1 MATAINASFL
11 NPLITDPLELQ
22 FREHAKPGRPFFDFE
37 SSNNSTKSPS
47 STSSSP
53 LLSPLGALPLAG
65 PSDSHRFKLPS
76 RLAIARKKKGRST
89 TMPLLGRS
97 RSPAPASG
105 SRRHSATPSTT
116 TASSLLSPD
125 AHTITEND
133 HDTILFPKVYEDAW
147 GMADIARSDL
157 ERARIF
163 LLRFTNMSADPNL
176 NNAVRTIVA
185 NQTLYNSVIS
195 IALAIKDTIFGSRH
209 AEFTVSPLLQATRFM
224 LIKAGI
230 TSFSRFTTSDEVRIL
245 LDFFFDPTLHRNLDP
260 PPMNAQMVSYR
271 YPTGRLKVCIIG
283 GGPTGLASAIS
294 LAEKGAGNI
303 EVHVWERRWI
313 VTPEGR
319 VDYPPTARR
328 RDQVVTL
335 QDSVT
340 NLLSPKSYDALF
352 AGRPER
358 VWPGSANIQIRKV
371 EDRFLARCQDQQFR
385 GLIHLH
391 AEGVT
396 REELASGKCGDFHV
410 LLGTDG
416 AASWVRGGYF
426 RGYEKE
432 RGRSYALGLAFD
444 RGAKGGLP
452 WSQPLNM
459 FLTLGQTRY
468 LLNASDHDGRGYLN
482 MQLTEEEWDQMV
494 GCDGQPVH
502 FGKPGFLRGPDGKV
516 SRGWDGDEG
525 RIFRP
530 STQRDSNLWKSI
542 EDGLKLFG
550 FKEEEVNNVVRIPIV
565 VQAVREGVRQ
575 LPLEDSRFVRRPH
588 ALVAVAGDAAMTVHF
603 WPGRGLNSGIKAGIA
618 LGDEIMHAL
627 NGGRFVGLE
636 LGAMKEYNDFIMKL
650 QGREHDK
657 RSIPILN
664 QSGSPEMLGWLLK
677 QAQAVPDTV
686 AIEWL
691 VGAMTQ
697 IAERLE
703 QRNDWHFPKEVNIEP
718 QIRIVLRQMHSLT
731 LREMAVSFPWPTRE
745 MAGAEVLPIRSMKP
759 EEKQKWVQQ
768 LWGMLNIEKIKEVRE
783 RAKSPGPGAGSG
795 TTARFEAPRQSRAG
809 ARSPS
814 PNPVAR
820 IRIETPAEAPKSAPS
835 SRPGSPE
842 PGALGVGGGLRR
854 SNASKSAGGHARR
867 YSNANALPVPAPVP
881 VPLPTPPTEAG
892 YSAYRPENLDYYG
905 NITIGNLTEGVNS
918 VTLND
923 HSKGQSEEPCIVGA
937 FEKDIMGYFG
947 GPTGNS
953 SSRSRS
959 PPTPVSSDGDGYG
972 GRRRP
977 SNVGFGPGGPGG
989 SGDMG
994 LTRLLSVKKPN
1005 GSVLSDAMALALF
1018 RVGDMD

>member
-1 MATAINASFL
+1 MASPTTHKNIPGLVVL

-22 FREHAKPGRPFFDFE
+22 FQKHAKPGRPFFDFAPT
-37 SSNNSTKSPS
+37 NNPKA
-47 STSSSP
+47 SSS
-53 LLSPLGALPLAG
+53 S
-65 PSDSHRFKLPS
+65 SENRFQLPS
-76 RLAIARKKKGRST
+76 RARLGITRNKKNKLRT
-89 TMPLLGRS
+89 ATMPLLRS
-97 RSPAPASG
+97 RSPAPPSGPGVGHRASNTSTIPPGPSHG
-105 SRRHSATPSTT
+105 SL
-116 TASSLLSPD
+116 LLSPD
-125 AHTITEND
+125 LHSPSQNEAS
-133 HDTILFPKVYEDAW
+133 HDTMLFPQVYQDAW
-147 GMADIARSDL
+147 GMADTSRSDL
-157 ERARIF
+157 ERCRIF
-163 LLRFTNMSADPNL
+163 LLRFTNMSADVNL
-176 NNAVRTIVA
+176 NTAVRSIVA
-185 NQTLYNSVIS
+185 NQTQYNSIIS
-195 IALAIKDTIFGSRH
+195 IALGIKETIFFSRH
-209 AEFTVSPLLQATRFM
+209 ADFTVSPLLQATRFF
-224 LIKAGI
+224 LIKSGLAGGAI
-230 TSFSRFTTSDEVRIL
+230 GKFTCSPQVREL

-260 PPMNAQMVSYR
+260 PLPPAANVQMVSYK
-271 YPTGRLKVCIIG
+271 YPSGRLKVCIIG
-283 GGPTGLASAIS
+283 GGPSGLASAIS

-313 VTPEGR
+313 INPRTGR
-319 VDYPPTARR
+319 VDYPATAKR

-340 NLLSPKSYDALF
+340 NLLSPKSYAALF

-371 EDRFLARCQDQQFR
+371 EDRFLARCQDEEFK

-391 AEGVT
+391 AQGVN
-396 REELASGKCGDFHV
+396 REELAQGKCGDFHV

-416 AASWVRGGYF
+416 AASWVRGSYF

-444 RGAKGGLP
+444 RGEKGGLP
-452 WSQPLNM
+452 WSQSLNM

-468 LLNASDHDGRGYLN
+468 LLNASDFDGRGYLN
-482 MQLTEEEWDQMV
+482 MQLTEEEWDLMV
-494 GCDGQPVH
+494 GVDGEPVT
-502 FGKPGFLRGPDGKV
+502 FGSPGFLGRAADGGV
-516 SRGWDGDEG
+516 PEG
-525 RIFRP
+525 RVFRP
-530 STQRDSNLWKSI
+530 STMRETNLWKSI

-550 FKEEEVNNVVRIPIV
+550 FKEEEVINVVRIPIV

-575 LPLEDSRFVRRPH
+575 LPLEDSRFVKRPH

-703 QRNDWHFPKEVNIEP
+703 QRADWYFPKEVNIEP

-768 LWGMLNIEKIKEVRE
+768 LWGMLNIERIKEVRE
-783 RAKSPGPGAGSG
+783 RARSPGPGAGQGS
-795 TTARFEAPRQSRAG
+795 TARFEAPRARG

-820 IRIETPAEAPKSAPS
+820 IKVESPAG
-835 SRPGSPE
+835 SRPTSPQ
-842 PGALGVGGGLRR
+842 PGTGALDPSALAVGSAGLRR
-854 SNASKSAGGHARR
+854 SNASKSVGGHARR
-867 YSNANALPVPAPVP
+867 YSNANALPVPVP
-881 VPLPTPPTEAG
+881 GPAPLPTPPTDAQ
-892 YSAYRPENLDYYG
+892 YRVDNNEYYG
-905 NITIGNLTEGVNS
+905 NIPIGNLADGVNRIS
-918 VTLND
+918 LSANRSY
-923 HSKGQSEEPCIVGA
+923 HYKQPQGQEVDVGA
-937 FEKDIMGYFG
+937 YENQIMGYFG
-947 GPTGNS
+947 GPATTSS
-953 SSRSRS
+953 SSRSNS
-959 PPTPVSSDGDGYG
+959 PPTPLSDGGYG
-972 GRRRP
+972 QQKTPPTIG
-977 SNVGFGPGGPGG
+977 SGGPVSGG
-989 SGDMG
+989 GG
-994 LTRLLSVKKPN
+994 LTRLLSVKRPN

-1018 RVGDMD
+1018 RVEETG

>member
-1 MATAINASFL
+1 
-11 NPLITDPLELQ
+11 
-22 FREHAKPGRPFFDFE
+22 
-37 SSNNSTKSPS
+37 
-47 STSSSP
+47 
-53 LLSPLGALPLAG
+53 
-65 PSDSHRFKLPS
+65 
-76 RLAIARKKKGRST
+76 
-89 TMPLLGRS
+89 MPLLRS
-97 RSPAPASG
+97 RSPAPPSASG
-105 SRRHSATPSTT
+105 SGARRASNTSTI
-116 TASSLLSPD
+116 APGPGHGSLLSPD
-125 AHTITEND
+125 LHSPSQNEAS
-133 HDTILFPKVYEDAW
+133 HDTILFPQVYQDAW
-147 GMADIARSDL
+147 GMADTSRSDL
-157 ERARIF
+157 ERCRIF
-163 LLRFTNMSADPNL
+163 LLRFTNMSADVSL
-176 NNAVRTIVA
+176 NTAVRSIVA
-185 NQTLYNSVIS
+185 NQSRYNSIIS
-195 IALAIKDTIFGSRH
+195 IALGIKETIFFSRH
-209 AEFTVSPLLQATRFM
+209 ADFTVSPLLQATRFL
-224 LIKAGI
+224 LIKSGLAGTI
-230 TSFSRFTTSDEVRIL
+230 GKFTCSPEVREL
-245 LDFFFDPTLHRNLDP
+245 LDYFFDPTLHRNLDP
-260 PPMNAQMVSYR
+260 PLPANAQMVSYK
-271 YPTGRLKVCIIG
+271 YPSGRLKVCIIG
-283 GGPTGLASAIS
+283 GGPSGLASAIS

-313 VTPEGR
+313 INPHTGK
-319 VDYPPTARR
+319 VDYPATAKR

-340 NLLSPKSYDALF
+340 NLLSPKSYAALF

-371 EDRFLARCQDQQFR
+371 EDRFLARCQDEEFK

-391 AEGVT
+391 PEAVN
-396 REELASGKCGDFHV
+396 REELAQGKCGDFHV

-416 AASWVRGGYF
+416 AASWVRGSYF

-452 WSQPLNM
+452 WSQSLNM

-468 LLNASDHDGRGYLN
+468 LLNASDFDGRGYLN
-482 MQLTEEEWDQMV
+482 MQLTEEEWDHMV
-494 GCDGQPVH
+494 GVDGEPVT
-502 FGKPGFLRGPDGKV
+502 FGSPGYLGRAPEGEK
-516 SRGWDGDEG
+516 EG
-525 RIFRP
+525 RVFRP
-530 STQRDSNLWKSI
+530 STMRETNLWKSI

-550 FKEEEVNNVVRIPIV
+550 FKEEEVINVVRIPIV

-575 LPLEDSRFVRRPH
+575 LPLEDSRFVKRPH

-627 NGGRFVGLE
+627 NGGRFVGLG

-703 QRNDWHFPKEVNIEP
+703 QRADWYFPREVNIEP

-768 LWGMLNIEKIKEVRE
+768 LWGMLNIERIKEVRE
-783 RAKSPGPGAGSG
+783 RARSPGPGAGQGS
-795 TTARFEAPRQSRAG
+795 TARFEAPRARG

-820 IRIETPAEAPKSAPS
+820 IKVESPVG
-835 SRPGSPE
+835 SRPTSPQ
-842 PGALGVGGGLRR
+842 PGTGALDPSALAVGGAGLRR
-854 SNASKSAGGHARR
+854 SNASKSVGGHARR
-867 YSNANALPVPAPVP
+867 YSNANALPVPVP
-881 VPLPTPPTEAG
+881 GPAPLPTPPTDAQ
-892 YSAYRPENLDYYG
+892 YRADNDEYYG
-905 NITIGNLTEGVNS
+905 NTPIGNLADGVNRIS
-918 VTLND
+918 LSANRSY
-923 HSKGQSEEPCIVGA
+923 HYKQPQGQEVD
-937 FEKDIMGYFG
+937 F
-947 GPTGNS
+947 
-953 SSRSRS
+953 
-959 PPTPVSSDGDGYG
+959 GDG
-972 GRRRP
+972 
-977 SNVGFGPGGPGG
+977 
-989 SGDMG
+989 G
-994 LTRLLSVKKPN
+994 LTRLLSVKRPN

-1018 RVGDMD
+1018 RVGETD